1 LTLAAN
7 WVTFWWPIPM
17 QQMGLGLKQKTQTE
31 NVIGVRDWNLYLCNT
46 NIVPTNQ
53 QHAHTFADRLS

>member
-1 LTLAAN
+1 
-7 WVTFWWPIPM
+7 M
-17 QQMGLGLKQKTQTE
+17 RQMGLSLKQKTQTE
-31 NVIGVRDWNLYLCNT
+31 NVIGVHDWHLYLCNT

>member
-1 LTLAAN
+1 
-7 WVTFWWPIPM
+7 
-17 QQMGLGLKQKTQTE
+17 MGLRFKQKIQTE
-31 NVIGVRDWNLYLCNT
+31 NVIGVPDWNLYSCNT

>member
-1 LTLAAN
+1 
-7 WVTFWWPIPM
+7 
-17 QQMGLGLKQKTQTE
+17 MGLRFKQKIQTE
-31 NVIGVRDWNLYLCNT
+31 NVIGVPDWNLYLCNT